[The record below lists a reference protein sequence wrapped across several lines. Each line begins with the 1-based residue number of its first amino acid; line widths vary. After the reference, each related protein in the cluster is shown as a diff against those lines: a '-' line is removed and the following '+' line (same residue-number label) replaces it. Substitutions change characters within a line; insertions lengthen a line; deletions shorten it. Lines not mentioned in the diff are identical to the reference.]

1 MATVLLSA
9 AGSAIGGSIGGS
21 VLGVSAAAIGQAAG
35 AVAGSLIDQAILG
48 GGAQAVDTGRARS
61 LRLQTS
67 TEGAPVAQ
75 VFGRMRVAGEVIW
88 ATRFNENVRTST
100 QGGKGIGGGG
110 QPRQTVREFSYS
122 ISLAFGLCEGP
133 IDRIGRVWA
142 DGKLFSLRNVS
153 HRIYTGTETQQ
164 PDAKIQAV
172 EGTANVPAYRGLAYI
187 VIENLPLE
195 RFGNRIPQF
204 NFEVFRAVSTEVE
217 NDEAGRPVPELVQA
231 VSISPG
237 TGEFALDPQPAR
249 IVFPAG
255 GGRYLNVNNVTGR
268 SDWAAAMD
276 QLEADLPVCRGA
288 SLVVSWFGSDLR
300 TGHCRVEPKIE
311 ERDRVTAPEP
321 WTVSGLTTADAPL
334 VSRDQG
340 DRPNFGGTPSDGAII
355 RAILD
360 LKARGIKVVL
370 YPFLLMDIAAG
381 NGLSDPYGRAEQ
393 PPFPWRGR
401 ITLDLAPDQTG
412 TADQTA
418 AATADVRAFFGTAD
432 PGDFAITST
441 GVAYSGPDEWTWRR
455 FVLHLASLG
464 AAAGGV
470 DAICIGTE
478 MRGLTTIRSA
488 KTAFP
493 AVDEFI
499 DLAADVRAILP
510 EAKIT
515 YAADWSE
522 YFGYQPQDGSGDV
535 LFHLDPLWADPNID
549 VIGIDDYT
557 PLSDWRHETSHLDDA
572 AGSIYALGYLQSQ
585 VEGGEYYDYFYA
597 SDADKAAQV
606 RSPIADGA
614 HDEPFVFRPKDLR
627 GWWENPH
634 HNRIDGV
641 RQTTPTAWQPMS
653 KAIWLTETGC
663 PAVDLGANQPN
674 LFFDVKS
681 SESGLP
687 FGARGARDD
696 EMQRRFLQAK
706 LGYWQEPEN
715 NPVSP
720 VYDGVMIPDDGVF
733 VWTWD
738 ARPWPDFPVRE
749 SLWSD
754 GPSHRLGHWITGR
767 VTSGS
772 LAAVVADICER
783 SGLTPDDYDVSR
795 VFGAVDGYL
804 LDRNASGREALQPLM
819 QAYGFDAY
827 ESAGRIVF
835 ATRLTTPAAA
845 LEPDG
850 MVPSG
855 DAGRG
860 PIEREAARL
869 SATPDS
875 VRLSYVQSENDYRV
889 GAAESRLPGG
899 SLTRVSETSLELVLA
914 GSKAQAITNRWLAEA
929 ARAQQRA
936 VFALPPS
943 ALAYEPGDVVQLPGA
958 GQEEQY
964 RIDRITDQAGR
975 EVEAVRIE
983 PTIHIPAVV
992 PDRSLEPE
1000 AADVPG
1006 PLTVILM
1013 DLPIADGSEIDH
1025 QPWIAA
1031 TADPWPGAVAVYRS
1045 SSGNAFELVST
1056 VRAPALIGRSLSV
1069 LPPGA
1074 TGRWHRVE
1082 WIVTL
1087 PDDGINAA
1095 EQIDV
1100 LNGANRMAVELPSGA
1115 WELLQFQDA
1124 ELIGTDTYRLGRLLR
1139 GQRGTAALST
1149 GAIAPGARIVV
1160 LDDAIVPLPV
1170 TAEEQGLERI
1180 WRVGPVD
1187 DPVSEPSFL
1196 EQTLAFDGA
1205 GLRPFAPVHLR
1216 ARRLG
1221 GDFVFSWIRQTRIGG
1236 DSLAAV
1242 DVPLG
1247 EEIERYRLRITA
1259 GGTVLREVE
1268 TEAASFTYTA
1278 AMQVADSAAGP
1289 VAIRVA
1295 QLSVRFGYGPERV
1308 IEIDV

>member
-21 VLGVSAAAIGQAAG
+21 VLGISAAAIGQAAG

-48 GGAQAVDTGRARS
+48 GGAQAVETGRARS

-75 VFGRMRVAGEVIW
+75 AFGRMRVAGELIW
-88 ATRFNENVRTST
+88 ATRFRENVRTST
-100 QGGKGIGGGG
+100 QGGKGVGGG
-110 QPRQTVREFSYS
+110 QPSQTVREFSYS

-133 IDRIGRVWA
+133 IERIGRVWA
-142 DGKLFSLRNVS
+142 DGKLFYLGGVT
-153 HRIYTGTETQQ
+153 HRVYTGTETQL

-172 EGTANVPAYRGLAYI
+172 EGPDNVPAYRGLAYI
-187 VIENLPLE
+187 VLEDLPLA

-204 NFEVFRAVSTEVE
+204 NFEVYRAPRVEVADE
-217 NDEAGRPVPELVQA
+217 EAGRPVPELVRA
-231 VSISPG
+231 ASVSPG
-237 TGEFALDPQPAR
+237 TGEFALDPAPVR

-255 GGRYLNVNNVTGR
+255 GGRYLNVNNVTGQ
-268 SDWAAAMD
+268 SDWTAAID
-276 QLEADLPVCRGA
+276 QLEADLPACRSA

-300 TGHCRVEPKIE
+300 VGHCRVEPKIE
-311 ERDRVTAPEP
+311 ERDRITAPDE
-321 WTVSGLTTADAPL
+321 WQVVGLTTADAPL
-334 VSRDQG
+334 ISRDAAA
-340 DRPNFGGTPSDGAII
+340 RPNFGGTPSDGSII
-355 RAILD
+355 RAIQD
-360 LKARGIKVVL
+360 LNARGIKVVL
-370 YPFLLMDIAAG
+370 YPFLLMDITEG
-381 NGLSDPYGRAEQ
+381 NGLPDPYGRSEQ

-401 ITLDLAPDQTG
+401 ITLDLAPDQAG
-412 TADQTA
+412 TADQTVA
-418 AATADVRAFFGTAD
+418 AATEVRAFFGTAE
-432 PGDFAITST
+432 PGDFAITGS
-441 GVAYSGPDEWTWRR
+441 GINYSGPDEWTWRR
-455 FVLHLASLG
+455 FVLHLAALG
-464 AAAGGV
+464 AVAGGI
-470 DAICIGTE
+470 DAICVGTE

-493 AVDEFI
+493 AVDEFA

-510 EAKIT
+510 DAKIT

-557 PLSDWRHETSHLDDA
+557 PLSDWRHETSHADDA
-572 AGSIYALGYLQSQ
+572 AGSVYALSYLKSQ

-606 RSPIADGA
+606 RTPIEDGA
-614 HDEPFVFRPKDLR
+614 HGEPFVFRPKDIR
-627 GWWENPH
+627 GWWQNQH
-634 HNRIDGV
+634 FNRIDGV

-653 KAIWLTETGC
+653 KPVWLTETGC

-706 LGYWQEPEN
+706 LGYWQDPAN
-715 NPVSP
+715 NPVSQI
-720 VYDGVMIPDDGVF
+720 YDGPMIPDDGVF

-754 GPSHRLGHWITGR
+754 GPSHRLGHWVTGR

-772 LAAVVADICER
+772 LAAVVAEICER
-783 SGLTPDDYDVSR
+783 SGLAPKDYDVSR

-804 LDRNASGREALQPLM
+804 LDRTSSGREALQPLM

-827 ESAGRIVF
+827 ESGGRIVF
-835 ATRLTTPAAA
+835 ATRLTAPAPLLDPAKM
-845 LEPDG
+845 L
-850 MVPSG
+850 PSESG
-855 DAGRG
+855 GRG

-889 GAAESRLPGG
+889 GAAETRLPGG
-899 SLTRVSETSLELVLA
+899 LLTRVSETSMELVLA

-929 ARAQQRA
+929 ARSQQRA
-936 VFALPPS
+936 VFTLPPS
-943 ALAYEPGDVVQLPGA
+943 ALAYEPGDVVQLAGPG
-958 GQEEQY
+958 QVEQY

-975 EVEAVRIE
+975 EVEAVRVE
-983 PTIHIPAVV
+983 PTLHIPAVV
-992 PDRSLEPE
+992 PDRSIEPQ

-1006 PLTVILM
+1006 PLTAILM
-1013 DLPIADGSEIDH
+1013 DLPIADGSDADH

-1031 TADPWPGAVAVYRS
+1031 TAEPWPGIVAVYRS
-1045 SSGNAFELVST
+1045 SSGETFDLVST
-1056 VRAPALIGRSLSV
+1056 VRAPALIGRSQSE

-1074 TGRWHRVE
+1074 PGRWQRVD

-1087 PDDGINAA
+1087 PSDGINAA
-1095 EQIDV
+1095 DRLDV
-1100 LNGANRMAVELPSGA
+1100 LNGANRLAVELSSGA
-1115 WELLQFQDA
+1115 WEILQFRDA
-1124 ELIGTDTYRLGRLLR
+1124 ELIDTDAYRLGLLLR
-1139 GQRGTAALST
+1139 GQRGTEALST
-1149 GAIAPGARIVV
+1149 DAIAPGARIVV
-1160 LDDAIVPLPV
+1160 LDEAVVPLPV

-1180 WRVGPVD
+1180 WRIGPAD
-1187 DPVSEPSFL
+1187 DTVSESTFV
-1196 EQTLAFDGA
+1196 EEATAFEGA

-1216 ARRLG
+1216 ARRVG
-1221 GDFVFSWIRQTRIGG
+1221 GDLHLSWVRQTRIGG
-1236 DSLAAV
+1236 DNLAGV

-1247 EEIERYRLRITA
+1247 EEIERYRVRIA
-1259 GGTVLREVE
+1259 ADGPVLRETEPE
-1268 TEAASFTYTA
+1268 TTEFIYTA
-1278 AMQVADSAAGP
+1278 AMQASDGATGTLTIS
-1289 VAIRVA
+1289 VA
-1295 QLSVRFGYGPERV
+1295 QLSQRFGFGPERV
-1308 IEIDV
+1308 IEADV